1 MRMKKI
7 GITADD
13 MAAHLAISRR
23 QLFRC
28 LKDTMHTT
36 WTQLLTK
43 QRIQYAI
50 QLLSEGISPSTVASA
65 CGFSSYNGFAKA
77 FVRDKYRFNQWG
89 RVKIANALRMKCIS
103 SACIAEAMEQIDEDE
118 YLDILAT
125 LLKKKLGSV
134 KGANDYERNGKL
146 IRFAMGHGYEM
157 NDILMCIKQMGYDN
171 EYME

>member
-1 MRMKKI
+1 MKKELSAEEARFKAE
-7 GITADD
+7 TYC
-13 MAAHLAISRR
+13 S
-23 QLFRC
+23 
-28 LKDTMHTT
+28 
-36 WTQLLTK
+36 
-43 QRIQYAI
+43 
-50 QLLSEGISPSTVASA
+50 LSEHCRSEVIAKLQQWGVPQESSEAILRHLEKERYIDECRYAS
-65 CGFSSYNGFAKA
+65 A